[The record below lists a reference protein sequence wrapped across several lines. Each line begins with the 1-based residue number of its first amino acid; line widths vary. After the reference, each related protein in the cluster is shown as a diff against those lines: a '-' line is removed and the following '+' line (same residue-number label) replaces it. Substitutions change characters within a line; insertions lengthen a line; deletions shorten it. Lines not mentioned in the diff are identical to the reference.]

1 MKEYHKIDGLYIREE
16 ATKRLMPGEYRNPMV
31 DYLQNNIWMFTE
43 KIDGTNIRVVWD
55 GHRVSFYGRTDK
67 AVIPKHLMERLEYLF
82 AGEANEQV
90 FEQHFGGKSV
100 ILYGEGYGAKIQNGG
115 DYRSDVDF
123 ILFDVEVNGM
133 MLSRASVEGLAKAF
147 GIDAVPVVLVGTIH
161 DAEEFVKQH
170 PDSTIGN
177 AKMEGV
183 VGRPLVEL
191 FDRHGNRVI
200 VKIKVRDFDE
210 IERYS
215 AENSLHREEGDV

>member
-1 MKEYHKIDGLYIREE
+1 MKEYHKIDGLYKREE
-16 ATKRLMPGEYRNPMV
+16 ETKKLMQGVYRNQMV

-55 GHRVSFYGRTDK
+55 GHRVSFYGRTDN
-67 AVIPKHLMERLEYLF
+67 AQIPKVLMERLEYLF
-82 AGEANEQV
+82 GGEANEQV
-90 FEQHFGGKSV
+90 FEQIFGDKFV

-123 ILFDVEVNGM
+123 ILFDIEVNDI
-133 MLSRASVEGLAKAF
+133 MLTRSSVDSISKAF

-161 DAEEFVKQH
+161 DAEEFVKQR
-170 PDSTIGN
+170 PASTIGK

-191 FDRHGNRVI
+191 CDRMGNRAI

-210 IERYS
+210 IERY
-215 AENSLHREEGDV
+215 